1 VRYLQT
7 ISFTKYHIVI
17 IATIVATYSVQLCL
31 GYLQAIKS
39 SWQALAINGWFY
51 NSGFFANYLACIA
64 PLFVAGVINR
74 GEFHPKK
81 RIGFLVI
88 FLAGLFLLSL
98 TLARAAIIGTV
109 LGSFLVLFS
118 CQSKIN
124 IKWVLLLAI
133 FIIASFIGFL
143 YKLKPASA
151 LGRLTIYQVAANII
165 RDHPLTGVGPNRFS
179 AVYNNYQSD
188 FFKAEQCTIQ
198 TQLLADNTF
207 EAFNSIIQ
215 ILVEYGVIGLLL
227 LVLAGY
233 YLLRKEIATARDPRT
248 RWIGIGSWGCIV
260 SIIGSS
266 LFSNPFHVT
275 PILLICCYHL
285 SVVLPQR
292 SQPFLLRSKRNFFHL
307 AIATAFSLLLMTYLF
322 LHYQAEK
329 KWNMAAKAAV
339 YDNFNE
345 AKKLY
350 ENAYPW
356 LKSNG
361 DFLYNYGAEAC
372 LAGQYNLAINLL
384 TRAKKYNSF
393 SNLFVYLGDAYAAAG
408 HYGLAEKNYL
418 HAIYIAPSHI
428 FPKFQLIQLYKK
440 WGKPELARNWT
451 IKTLHYPIKVRSD
464 FVEFLVKELKKD
476 I

>member
-1 VRYLQT
+1 
-7 ISFTKYHIVI
+7 
-17 IATIVATYSVQLCL
+17 
-31 GYLQAIKS
+31 
-39 SWQALAINGWFY
+39 
-51 NSGFFANYLACIA
+51 
-64 PLFVAGVINR
+64 
-74 GEFHPKK
+74 
-81 RIGFLVI
+81 
-88 FLAGLFLLSL
+88 
-98 TLARAAIIGTV
+98 
-109 LGSFLVLFS
+109 
-118 CQSKIN
+118 
-124 IKWVLLLAI
+124 
-133 FIIASFIGFL
+133 
-143 YKLKPASA
+143 
-151 LGRLTIYQVAANII
+151 
-165 RDHPLTGVGPNRFS
+165 
-179 AVYNNYQSD
+179 
-188 FFKAEQCTIQ
+188 
-198 TQLLADNTF
+198 
-207 EAFNSIIQ
+207 
-215 ILVEYGVIGLLL
+215 
-227 LVLAGY
+227 
-233 YLLRKEIATARDPRT
+233 
-248 RWIGIGSWGCIV
+248 
-260 SIIGSS
+260 
-266 LFSNPFHVT
+266 
-275 PILLICCYHL
+275 
-285 SVVLPQR
+285 
-292 SQPFLLRSKRNFFHL
+292 
-307 AIATAFSLLLMTYLF
+307 MTYLF